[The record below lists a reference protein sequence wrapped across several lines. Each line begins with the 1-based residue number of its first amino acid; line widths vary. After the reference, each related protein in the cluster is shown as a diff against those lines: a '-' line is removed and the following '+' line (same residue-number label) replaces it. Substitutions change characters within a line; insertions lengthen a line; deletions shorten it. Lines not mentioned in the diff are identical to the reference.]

1 LRNAED
7 WERAYEVTEDECLK
21 GQFLIDNLGASRY
34 IEPKIAM
41 TLLVLRQK
49 MIYDMQVE
57 SAQGCTLMD
66 NALTA
71 QYNTFKLQRM
81 LGDFTIRVEMELFRG
96 DSLSAILKEGEGLD
110 VN

>member
-1 LRNAED
+1 M
-7 WERAYEVTEDECLK
+7 CLK
-21 GQFLIDNLGASRY
+21 GQFLIDNSGASRY

-49 MIYDMQVE
+49 IIDDMQIE

-66 NALTA
+66 NELTA
-71 QYNTFKLQRM
+71 KYNTFKLQRM
-81 LGDFTIRVEMELFRG
+81 RGDFAIRVEMELFRG
-96 DSLSAILKEGEGLD
+96 DSLSDILKEGEELD

>member
-1 LRNAED
+1 MRNAEY

-34 IEPKIAM
+34 IDPQIAM
-41 TLLVLRQK
+41 TRLVLRQK
-49 MIYDMQVE
+49 MIYDMQIE
-57 SAQGCTLMD
+57 SAQGCTLMN

-71 QYNTFKLQRM
+71 QYGTFKLQRM
-81 LGDFTIRVEMELFRG
+81 LGDFAISVEMELFRG

>member
-1 LRNAED
+1 MRNAEY
-7 WERAYEVTEDECLK
+7 WERAYEVTEDGCLK
-21 GQFLIDNLGASRY
+21 GQFLIDNSGASRY

-71 QYNTFKLQRM
+71 QYNTFKVQKM
-81 LGDFTIRVEMELFRG
+81 LGYFAIRVEMELFRS
-96 DSLSAILKEGEGLD
+96 DSLSAILKE
-110 VN
+110 